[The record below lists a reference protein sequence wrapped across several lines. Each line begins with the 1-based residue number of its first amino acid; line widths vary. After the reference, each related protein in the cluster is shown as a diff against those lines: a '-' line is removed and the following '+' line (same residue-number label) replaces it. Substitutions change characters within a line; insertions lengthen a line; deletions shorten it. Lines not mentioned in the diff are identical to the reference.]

1 MSIFPNFFL
10 SLSTKLQ
17 NGLKVTPES
26 SIVAGSQKKKYIFL
40 SPGILKRFRPE
51 VVKNGENVERNGGAG
66 IFLSLC
72 CAADLWKYH
81 RLDL

>member
-26 SIVAGSQKKKYIFL
+26 SIVAGSQKKNIYL
-40 SPGILKRFRPE
+40 SFSWNSQKVQAGSSEESENTLREMGELEFFCRF
-51 VVKNGENVERNGGAG
+51 VVLLTFGN
-66 IFLSLC
+66 IT
-72 CAADLWKYH
+72 D
-81 RLDL
+81 

>member
-51 VVKNGENVERNGGAG
+51 VVKKAKTLREMGELAFFCRFVVLLTFGN
-66 IFLSLC
+66 IT
-72 CAADLWKYH
+72 D
-81 RLDL
+81 